1 MKRFAVLSVLGWVLW
16 AHSPSAPTASVT
28 AVRHWSLG
36 DVTRIA
42 VEVSGDFHYRSDRL
56 HSPERI
62 YFDIINARNA
72 LGTRY
77 YAEDVSDA
85 VVKRIRVAEANPG
98 TTRVVIDLA
107 GDARAT
113 TTQLANPG
121 RLIIELRSASA
132 PAPATPT
139 KLYVPEP
146 DLRKPELPK
155 PPLTIRAGP
164 AVAPVAPEPEPS
176 ELAVAVTPPMA
187 KAATPAPSL
196 PNPAPI
202 AKAADPAP
210 AAKDATKLTDASAPE
225 VGKAARRTTSGETS
239 LIRALG
245 LKLNRVVIDPG
256 HGGHDEGTAG
266 AKGLLE
272 KDLVLDVALRA
283 GALIE
288 DRLRAEVI
296 YTRSTDVF
304 VPLESRTALANEKKA
319 DLFISIHANA
329 SSVPKVSGVET
340 YCLNFTEAKDAL
352 AVAARENAS
361 SIESISELHDLIQK
375 ITLHDKAEESKDL
388 AGSIQSALFAL
399 YMHGFP
405 GEHDRG
411 VRRAPF
417 VVLIGATMPSVLAEI
432 GFLSNPKEEALL
444 RKPEYRQ
451 KVAEALVRG
460 VEHYAAGL
468 SHFQVAQNK

>member
-1 MKRFAVLSVLGWVLW
+1 MK
-16 AHSPSAPTASVT
+16 
-28 AVRHWSLG
+28 
-36 DVTRIA
+36 
-42 VEVSGDFHYRSDRL
+42 
-56 HSPERI
+56 
-62 YFDIINARNA
+62 
-72 LGTRY
+72 
-77 YAEDVSDA
+77 
-85 VVKRIRVAEANPG
+85 
-98 TTRVVIDLA
+98 
-107 GDARAT
+107 
-113 TTQLANPG
+113 
-121 RLIIELRSASA
+121 
-132 PAPATPT
+132 
-139 KLYVPEP
+139 
-146 DLRKPELPK
+146 
-155 PPLTIRAGP
+155 
-164 AVAPVAPEPEPS
+164 
-176 ELAVAVTPPMA
+176 LAVAVPPSLPNPPQP
-187 KAATPAPSL
+187 KVAAPSMPAPSL
-196 PNPAPI
+196 PAPVPV
-202 AKAADPAP
+202 AKAAEPAL
-210 AAKDATKLTDASAPE
+210 AAKDAAKPEDTSAPQ
-225 VGKAARRTTSGETS
+225 VGKAARHTANGETS

-245 LKLNRVVIDPG
+245 LKLNRVVIDAG

-283 GALIE
+283 GSLIE
-288 DRLRAEVI
+288 ERLRAEVI

-304 VPLESRTALANEKKA
+304 IPLESRTALANEKKA

-329 SSVPKVSGVET
+329 STVSKVSGVET
-340 YCLNFTEAKDAL
+340 YYLNFTEAKDAL

-361 SIESISELHDLIQK
+361 SVETISELRDLIQK
-375 ITLHDKAEESKDL
+375 ITLHDKAEESRDL
-388 AGSIQSALFAL
+388 AGDIQSSLFAL
-399 YMHGFP
+399 YLHGFP